1 MQDISEIKK
10 ELLGFE
16 EIELPHLLKKDKSY
30 LKYITII
37 NDEEFFFDGGYF
49 QKMGNDKIFFKKGKQ
64 YKNIQT
70 VYKKP
75 CGEILYKTRFFI
87 SEEEGYVCLKDKK
100 ELEKIIKTQQEV
112 IEKMTQKLEK
122 SITLLT
128 EEKDK
133 NKKYENYI
141 RENFP
146 NKNN

>member
-16 EIELPHLLKKDKSY
+16 EIELPHILKKDKSY

-49 QKMGNDKIFFKKGKQ
+49 QKMGNEKIFFKKGKQ

-75 CGEILYKTRFFI
+75 CGEILYKTRFFLL
-87 SEEEGYVCLKDKK
+87 EEEKECLKDKK
-100 ELEKIIKTQQEV
+100 ELEKIIKTQQDV
-112 IEKMTQKLEK
+112 IEKMTLKLEK

-128 EEKDK
+128 GEKEK

-141 RENFP
+141 REHFT

>member
-16 EIELPHLLKKDKSY
+16 EIELPHILKKDKSY

-49 QKMGNDKIFFKKGKQ
+49 QKMGNEKIFFKKGKQ

-75 CGEILYKTRFFI
+75 CGEILYKTRFFLL
-87 SEEEGYVCLKDKK
+87 EEEKECLKDKK
-100 ELEKIIKTQQEV
+100 ELEKIIKTQQDV
-112 IEKMTQKLEK
+112 IEKMTLKLEK

-128 EEKDK
+128 GEKEK

>member
-16 EIELPHLLKKDKSY
+16 EIELPHILKKDKSY

-49 QKMGNDKIFFKKGKQ
+49 QKMGNEKIFFKKGKQ

-75 CGEILYKTRFFI
+75 CGEILYKTRFFLL
-87 SEEEGYVCLKDKK
+87 EEEKECLKDKK
-100 ELEKIIKTQQEV
+100 ELEKIIKTQQDV
-112 IEKMTQKLEK
+112 IEKMTLKLEK

-128 EEKDK
+128 GEKEK

-141 RENFP
+141 REHFP

>member
-1 MQDISEIKK
+1 MQDLSEIKK

-49 QKMGNDKIFFKKGKQ
+49 QKMGNEKIFFKKGKQ

-75 CGEILYKTRFFI
+75 CGEILYKTRFFLL
-87 SEEEGYVCLKDKK
+87 EEGKECLKDKK
-100 ELEKIIKTQQEV
+100 ELVKIIKTQQDV
-112 IEKMTQKLEK
+112 IEKMTQNLER

-141 RENFP
+141 REKFP

>member
-16 EIELPHLLKKDKSY
+16 EIELPHILKKDKSY

-49 QKMGNDKIFFKKGKQ
+49 QRMGNEKIFFKKGKQ

-75 CGEILYKTRFFI
+75 CGEILYKTRFFLL
-87 SEEEGYVCLKDKK
+87 EEEKECLKDKK
-100 ELEKIIKTQQEV
+100 ELVKIIKTQQDV
-112 IEKMTQKLEK
+112 IEKMTQKLER

>member
-16 EIELPHLLKKDKSY
+16 EIELPHILKKDKSY

-49 QKMGNDKIFFKKGKQ
+49 QKMGNEKIFFKKGKQ

-75 CGEILYKTRFFI
+75 CGEILYKTRFFLL
-87 SEEEGYVCLKDKK
+87 EEEKECLKDKK
-100 ELEKIIKTQQEV
+100 ELEKIIKTQQDV
-112 IEKMTQKLEK
+112 IEKMTLKLEK

-128 EEKDK
+128 GEKEK
-133 NKKYENYI
+133 NKKYDSYI
-141 RENFP
+141 REHFP

>member
-16 EIELPHLLKKDKSY
+16 EIELPHILKKDKSY

-49 QKMGNDKIFFKKGKQ
+49 QRMGNEKIFFKKGKQ

-75 CGEILYKTRFFI
+75 CGEILYKTRFFLL
-87 SEEEGYVCLKDKK
+87 EEEKECLKDKK
-100 ELEKIIKTQQEV
+100 ELEKIIKTQQDV

-128 EEKDK
+128 EEKEK
-133 NKKYENYI
+133 NVKYENYI
-141 RENFP
+141 R
-146 NKNN
+146 KNYKK